1 MGITAK
7 WGKADF
13 SQLKV
18 LQQRLQKLQN
28 TDIDKFCEDVSKAL
42 AARLLSLVIRRTP
55 VGTVPNYANLA
66 EKITGIDGEKITVT
80 GKNKAGEIVSKKR
93 SSVEVLTEAGKM
105 WEGYTGGTLR
115 RGWTAKTHEEA
126 AKGSG
131 NPTAEQAL
139 QYAQSLPVEKS
150 GKYFIVRVVN
160 PVKYASYVEFGHRQ
174 TPGRYVPALGMRLKN
189 KAVEGKYMLKLS
201 EEQLETAA
209 PKIIE
214 KMLDNK
220 LREVFNVGD

>member
-18 LQQRLQKLQN
+18 LQERLQKLQN

-55 VGTVPNYANLA
+55 VGTAPKCKGAMYVN
-66 EKITGIDGEKITVT
+66 KVGVDGEKKTFFT
-80 GKNKAGEIVSKKR
+80 AAGAEFAKI
-93 SSVEVLTEAGKM
+93 APY

-174 TPGRYVPALGMRLKN
+174 TRGRYVPALGKSLSQSW
-189 KAVEGKYMLKLS
+189 VDGCYMLALS
-201 EEQLETAA
+201 EDKLETAA